1 MPLITP
7 HVGPVK
13 PAGQG
18 APLTP
23 MPGSDDV
30 LRRTLPNG
38 ITVLAREN
46 WSAPSVTLRGYVRAG
61 SLDEPEELLGLAS
74 FASSMLSRGT
84 RRRSFAEISETVEA
98 VSASIGFGSDAQ
110 ITRFAAKSLAEDLD
124 LILDVLSDELRDPV
138 FPQEYVE
145 RVRGMRLTA
154 IGERENDTGSM
165 AGLAFMELMYGDHP
179 FGRDALGTRQSNAAI
194 GREALARYHD
204 LHFAP
209 QDMAIV
215 VVGAVAVEDAFR
227 RVELSFGDWEKT
239 RPQRDAM
246 PAVPRLDE
254 IRSRK
259 VTLADK
265 SQADVILGWRAMRR
279 TDPDFEAA
287 RLANTVLGVFGM
299 MGRLGESVRERQGMA
314 YYAASSLAGGKETG
328 NWVASAGVA
337 PGNVDRAVASML
349 AEVDRLVQERVP
361 EDELEDSRR
370 FIIGSLPL
378 QLEANEGVAGTLLDI
393 EWHDLGLDYLEH
405 YVASI
410 ERLTPDDIQ
419 AAAARYLRPDA
430 YVQAVAG
437 P

>member
-1 MPLITP
+1 
-7 HVGPVK
+7 
-13 PAGQG
+13 
-18 APLTP
+18 
-23 MPGSDDV
+23 
-30 LRRTLPNG
+30 
-38 ITVLAREN
+38 
-46 WSAPSVTLRGYVRAG
+46 
-61 SLDEPEELLGLAS
+61 
-74 FASSMLSRGT
+74 
-84 RRRSFAEISETVEA
+84 
-98 VSASIGFGSDAQ
+98 
-110 ITRFAAKSLAEDLD
+110 
-124 LILDVLSDELRDPV
+124 
-138 FPQEYVE
+138 
-145 RVRGMRLTA
+145 
-154 IGERENDTGSM
+154 
-165 AGLAFMELMYGDHP
+165 
-179 FGRDALGTRQSNAAI
+179 
-194 GREALARYHD
+194 
-204 LHFAP
+204 
-209 QDMAIV
+209 
-215 VVGAVAVEDAFR
+215 
-227 RVELSFGDWEKT
+227 
-239 RPQRDAM
+239 
-246 PAVPRLDE
+246 
-254 IRSRK
+254 
-259 VTLADK
+259 
-265 SQADVILGWRAMRR
+265 
-279 TDPDFEAA
+279 
-287 RLANTVLGVFGM
+287 M